1 MGAKAIFAVAA
12 AAISLSIVAAAP
24 AIAAPKA
31 AENYVALGDS
41 FDSGVGTRTYDSSS
55 GDCRRSPVAYAPLW
69 AKANSPA
76 SFKFLACSGARTA
89 DVQNQADQL
98 SASTS
103 LISLSAGGNDIG
115 FASVLTSCQLGSDQ
129 SCFDK
134 VAEAV
139 NQARTTLPGRLD
151 ATYSKVKSKAPSA
164 KVVVFNYP
172 RLFDLGSCGLGGLS
186 KAKRERLNQAAD
198 TLSGIISGR
207 VSAAGFR
214 FADIRD
220 RFNGHGIC
228 SSSEWLNGLSWPI
241 NESYHP
247 NTNGHS
253 QGYLAAF
260 KAAIG

>member
-1 MGAKAIFAVAA
+1 MAA

-41 FDSGVGTRTYDSSS
+41 YDSGVGTRTYDSSS
-55 GDCRRSPVAYAPLW
+55 GDCRRSPAAYAQLW

-76 SFKFLACSGARTA
+76 SFKFVACSGARTA
-89 DVQNQADQL
+89 DVQKQADQL
-98 SASTS
+98 SSSTTLVS
-103 LISLSAGGNDIG
+103 VSVGGNDIG
-115 FASVLTSCQLGSDQ
+115 FASVLTSCQLGSDED
-129 SCFDK
+129 CFAK
-134 VAEAV
+134 VNEAV
-139 NQARTTLPGRLD
+139 NQGKTTLPAKLD
-151 ATYSKVKSKAPSA
+151 ATYSKIKSKAPSA

-172 RLFDLGSCGLGGLS
+172 RLFDLGTCGLGGLS

-198 TLSGIISGR
+198 TLSGVISGR
-207 VSAAGFR
+207 VAAAGFR
-214 FADIRD
+214 LADIRD
-220 RFNGHGIC
+220 RFDGHGIC
-228 SSSEWLNGLSWPI
+228 SKAEWLNGLSWPI

-260 KAAIG
+260 TAAL